1 MTSLAI
7 VDTGPL
13 VGAAVEDDDH
23 HAASLAVLARS
34 DLRYVVPAFVAAEAT
49 YLVGQWLSPQA
60 EARFVRGLGAWD
72 IARPDAADWGR
83 IADLIEQFADFPLGA
98 ADASVV
104 ALAER
109 LGTDVVVT
117 FDRRH
122 FPAIRPKHRDHLT
135 LLP

>member
-60 EARFVRGLGAWD
+60 E
-72 IARPDAADWGR
+72 ARPDAADWGR